1 MIATPCP
8 GSMAFFV
15 GCNSTSWA
23 LMLDQVVN
31 EELFGAEDFNFEIR
45 YENADLSKDKA
56 VAKLVDTSLLPKAI
70 GGNASSCCQDGTE
83 DYTYS
88 RGVAHRTLSQF
99 LSSLDADGMVKKRAS
114 ITRVDSF
121 RSGSMLSRNLF
132 TEEIALPLK
141 GEISHKDFQMDDKGE
156 PSLPETLGGTEN
168 KEMLK
173 LLKTADFKDFVGEE
187 AASTAGNSKDGSA
200 PRSPENVA
208 STQHTEMLK
217 LMKTEDFQMDDKGE
231 PYLPETLGGTE
242 NKEMLKLLKTADF
255 KDFVGEEAAST
266 AGNSKDGSAPRSPEN
281 VASTQHTE
289 MLKLMKTE
297 DFEASGPEAQSCRAS
312 RGGDLQVQV
321 KGPSH
326 SPSMSNELV
335 ELLRT
340 EDFSDSYSRNT
351 RGKSNGPENAT
362 SSDDTEML
370 NLLRTEDFTDDF
382 SEEGAQ
388 SQMTT

>member
-200 PRSPENVA
+200 PRP
-208 STQHTEMLK
+208 
-217 LMKTEDFQMDDKGE
+217 
-231 PYLPETLGGTE
+231 
-242 NKEMLKLLKTADF
+242 
-255 KDFVGEEAAST
+255 
-266 AGNSKDGSAPRSPEN
+266 PEN